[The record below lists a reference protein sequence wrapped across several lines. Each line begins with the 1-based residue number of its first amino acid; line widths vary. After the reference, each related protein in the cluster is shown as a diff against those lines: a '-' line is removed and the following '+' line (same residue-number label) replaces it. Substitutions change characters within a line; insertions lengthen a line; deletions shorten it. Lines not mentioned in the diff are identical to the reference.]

1 MLALH
6 STVISLQKPYVL
18 IYNTVFSFYP
28 RDNNSNYNIRFF
40 FILLV
45 FVLFL
50 TWLLAIMQPHGL
62 RFRSYVMEY
71 YHPDV
76 ARTRAIWLHNRV
88 IRRRINFVT
97 FARRFL
103 RRKFGLGGDSAA
115 TPSCLDFIY
124 SKWVFD
130 TRIKRLFNQF
140 KTF

>member
-1 MLALH
+1 MSLSITPVPHLMH
-6 STVISLQKPYVL
+6 VIV
-18 IYNTVFSFYP
+18 IVIIIFVFF
-28 RDNNSNYNIRFF
+28 
-40 FILLV
+40 LLV

-62 RFRSYVMEY
+62 RFRSYVMGY

-103 RRKFGLGGDSAA
+103 RRKFGLGGDDAA
-115 TPSCLDFIY
+115 NPSCLDFFY

-130 TRIKRLFNQF
+130 APIKRFFIQS
-140 KTF
+140 KTY